1 MGTKPDK
8 TINLFELGCL
18 VQLSIGTWSGRKM
31 LTREDMRQMGMDP
44 KDLPDELVNLG
55 RKLLV
60 SKEELAKFSQI
71 MQRAR
76 GYLNN
81 WSIPFGIGNAQFVP
95 TEVLPDVMTRLE
107 GFEKEFR
114 ELVDSFIG
122 RYGDLRQQIRNLHP
136 DFFERCLKRHY
147 PSSPEALRHKFY
159 FRYFTFQIAG
169 AEGFN
174 PISLAEAQAASKA
187 VKEKDGLMRKQ
198 MREEVEKFVE
208 QTVGILRA
216 ETVRFCDLVT
226 ARVNG
231 TPYGDEEQGKKFTP
245 RSLGCFQAY
254 VDRFK
259 KLNIFGD
266 EKIEEM
272 LVDLKTTY
280 LDNATVAELQAPGM
294 AKAVTDMVAKIRE
307 TAANENGE
315 MSEFLNLAKRRVV
328 L

>member
-1 MGTKPDK
+1 MGTELK
-8 TINLFELGCL
+8 TVNLFDLGCL

-31 LTREDMRQMGMDP
+31 LTREDMRQMGVNPDE
-44 KDLPDELVNLG
+44 LPQELVNLG

-60 SKEELAKFSQI
+60 SKEELAKFSQTI
-71 MQRAR
+71 QRAR

-95 TEVLPDVMTRLE
+95 TEVLPDVMAKLE

-122 RYGDLRQQIRNLHP
+122 RYGELRQQIRDLHP
-136 DFFERCLKRHY
+136 EFFERCLKRHY

-159 FRYFTFQIAG
+159 FRYFSFQIAG
-169 AEGFN
+169 MDGFN
-174 PISLAEAQAASKA
+174 PVSLAEAQMQARALKD
-187 VKEKDGLMRKQ
+187 KETQMRQQ

-231 TPYGDEEQGKKFTP
+231 TPYGDEDQPKKFTP

-254 VDRFK
+254 VDRFR

-266 EKIEEM
+266 TKIEQM
-272 LVDLKTTY
+272 LVELKTTY

-315 MSEFLNLAKRRVV
+315 MSEFLNLAKRKIV